1 MKDLKPYRLTVPT
14 FSGCRTHEPHRCQ
27 RTCLVPSSS
36 CVDDRP
42 LRMSWPKQ
50 PDGPPNGCSDG
61 SEERRRPPQK
71 GKMRTRTP
79 KDVRNAP
86 APLRTSPTPV
96 GPTASG
102 ETPSLPRTRPAAS
115 ICRID
120 GSDRRAL
127 PQADKG
133 ITGAWDSAGPH
144 RPQPTAWSNA
154 AAAATTAASCSR
166 QGPLPRRQHAA
177 DPDTDRSTGRTAR
190 GQPAQTRPATG
201 GPPPRELPP
210 LQRQRR

>member
-50 PDGPPNGCSDG
+50 PDGPPNSCSDG
-61 SEERRRPPQK
+61 SEERRRPPGGTK
-71 GKMRTRTP
+71 RTRSPTDESDAGGP
-79 KDVRNAP
+79 NCQRGNPLAP
-86 APLRTSPTPV
+86 ADPTSRLN
-96 GPTASG
+96 
-102 ETPSLPRTRPAAS
+102 LP
-115 ICRID
+115 
-120 GSDRRAL
+120 DRRL
-127 PQADKG
+127 GQAGPPSTDKE
-133 ITGAWDSAGPH
+133 ITGAWDSAEPH

-154 AAAATTAASCSR
+154 EAAATTAASCSR